1 MLTPLGAAMVLPK
14 PYYRQLMA
22 AADRLLL
29 QDEATPA
36 IIMAFTACEV
46 LTEQAFDEL
55 WPSRGLPELA
65 RPVSRALRSNNLAD
79 ERVRSVYNALSADRI
94 EGQSF
99 WDAFK
104 DLATLRNGLV
114 HGKERRVSD
123 EQAQSAIDAARA
135 LQACIV
141 RRLYPYAMPTVTR

>member
-1 MLTPLGAAMVLPK
+1 MVLPK

-55 WPSRGLPELA
+55 WRSRGLPELA
-65 RPVSRALRSNNLAD
+65 HPVSRSLRSNNLAD
-79 ERVRSVYNALSADRI
+79 DRVRSVYNALSADRV
-94 EGQSF
+94 ENQSF
-99 WDAFK
+99 WGAFK
-104 DLATLRNGLV
+104 DLARLRNGLV

-123 EQAQSAIDAARA
+123 EQARSAINAARA
-135 LQACIV
+135 LQAYMV
-141 RRLYPYAMPTVTR
+141 SRLYPYAMPTAAQ